1 MYNQQNI
8 QLKFSRILLKIF
20 PRLNKEDMQDTE
32 ILLII
37 RYIKFLFILLSVPLL
52 ISLCYYILFLITP
65 FLQNSFVNVK
75 PGFSPDSFGINPN
88 KNPVTISYIEQNRIK
103 RLERNYAKYSVNQA
117 FLVINTTENKFS
129 LNNKGKVVREGRCST
144 GSFILL
150 DAGEEKKWKFETPKG
165 LFRIHGK
172 AESPVWNKPDWA
184 FIEEGLPVPP
194 SNSHLRWESGVLGD
208 YALSIGD
215 GYLIHGTLYKR
226 LLGMPVTHGCVR
238 MDDEDLEVV
247 FNTLRV
253 GSKVYIY

>member
-8 QLKFSRILLKIF
+8 QLKISKLILGILSWF
-20 PRLNKEDMQDTE
+20 NKEN
-32 ILLII
+32 I
-37 RYIKFLFILLSVPLL
+37 RDEDIFMIARYLKFIFILLSVPLL
-52 ISLCYYILFLITP
+52 ITGCYYFLFLLTP
-65 FLQNSFVNVK
+65 FFQNSFVSVK
-75 PGFSPDSFGINPN
+75 PGFSPDSFGLKRNN
-88 KNPVTISYIEQNRIK
+88 NPVTIAYIEQNRIK
-103 RLERNYAKYSVNQA
+103 RLERSYAKFSVTQA
-117 FLVINTTENKFS
+117 YLIVNTTENKFS

-150 DAGEEKKWKFETPKG
+150 DAGEERKWKFETPKG
-165 LFRIHGK
+165 LFRIQGK

-194 SNSHLRWESGVLGD
+194 SNSHLRWEAGVLGD

-238 MDDEDLEVV
+238 MDDEDLEIV
-247 FNTLRV
+247 FNTLRI
-253 GSKVYIY
+253 GSKVYIF